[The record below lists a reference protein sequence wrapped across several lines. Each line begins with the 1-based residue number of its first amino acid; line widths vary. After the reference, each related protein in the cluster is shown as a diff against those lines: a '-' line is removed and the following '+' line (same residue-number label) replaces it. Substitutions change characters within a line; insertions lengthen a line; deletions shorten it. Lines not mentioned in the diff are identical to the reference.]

1 MPKIIASTQ
10 QHLDIEDIID
20 DLIILKSG
28 GAALVLQTT
37 AVNFD
42 LLSELEQDALIGAY
56 SSLLNSVSFKMQVV
70 IRSKKMDISTYLG
83 TLQALEERQTNPF
96 LKDKIN
102 SYRKFIAQLVTKNEV
117 LDKRFYV
124 VIPYQGGLI
133 AERTSPLAV
142 GRKMLGLKQTQIRV
156 DKKAVLEKAT
166 VQLAPKRD
174 HIVKQLSRVGIK
186 ARQLTTQELI
196 ELFYDI
202 YNPEVARE
210 QKLRV
215 KAGEYTAPIVEPAIE
230 G

>member
-20 DLIILKSG
+20 DLVILKNG
-28 GAALVLQTT
+28 GAVLILQTT

-56 SSLLNSVSFKMQVV
+56 ASLLNSVSFKMQVA
-70 IRSKKMDISTYLG
+70 IRSKKMDISIYLDSLKEVEKG
-83 TLQALEERQTNPF
+83 QINPF
-96 LKDKIN
+96 LKDKIR
-102 SYRKFIAQLVTKNEV
+102 SYREFIAQLVSKNDV

-124 VIPYQGGLI
+124 VIPYQGSALP
-133 AERTSPLAV
+133 EQTSPLAIA
-142 GRKMLGLKQTQIRV
+142 RKMIGLKTTPFRI
-156 DKKAVLEKAT
+156 DKRALLEKAKI
-166 VQLAPKRD
+166 QLAPKRE
-174 HIVKQLSRVGIK
+174 HIIKQLSRVGIK
-186 ARQLTTQELI
+186 ARQLATQELI

-202 YNPEVARE
+202 YNPEIARE